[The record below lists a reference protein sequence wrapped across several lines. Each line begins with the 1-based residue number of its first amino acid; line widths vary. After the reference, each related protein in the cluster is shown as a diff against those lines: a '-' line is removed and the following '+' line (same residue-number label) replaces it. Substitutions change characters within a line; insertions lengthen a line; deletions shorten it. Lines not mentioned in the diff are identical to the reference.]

1 MLLQEKSYHFK
12 VSHKI
17 QKLTMYLCFKG
28 YCFVNSRIEKIRR
41 SILLILILFYIFYSL
56 FVKYF
61 QIQSLHKKFNMV
73 YIFSVRNYNTLY
85 IEMNTTNVNFILLN
99 SIYFIIYYRPFIAM
113 HFCKKCLFIH
123 IMYLKIS

>member
-28 YCFVNSRIEKIRR
+28 YCFVNSRIEKILC
-41 SILLILILFYIFYSL
+41 SILLILFYIFYSL

-61 QIQSLHKKFNMV
+61 QIQSIRKKFNMM
-73 YIFSVRNYNTLY
+73 YIFSMRNYNTLY
-85 IEMNTTNVNFILLN
+85 FEMNTTNVNFILLN

-113 HFCKKCLFIH
+113 YFCKKCLFIH
-123 IMYLKIS
+123 IRYIKIS